1 MRMASQLVVPVI
13 SVLLVSAAQAQ
24 YLPGCAEHPFKV
36 PITYWEPE
44 LIVDDWL
51 ASSAPTGDGRVV
63 YIWAVFDSGDVA
75 CELGGDDSLTLRDGE
90 PLAGIDEPGE
100 SIHIRGGVVYDSGM
114 CKVSGYYINEYV
126 PGMQHGWTDTFF
138 ERLDSFSVVS
148 SGTFCLE
155 NSPEYPH

>member
-1 MRMASQLVVPVI
+1 MRVASQLVVPVI
-13 SVLLVSAAQAQ
+13 SVLLVSETQAQ
-24 YLPGCAEHPFKV
+24 DLPSCAEHPFKV

-44 LIVDDWL
+44 LIVNDWL

-63 YIWAVFDSGDVA
+63 YIWAVFDSGDVR

-100 SIHIRGGVVYDSGM
+100 SVHIRGGVVYDSGM
-114 CKVSGYYINEYV
+114 CKVSGYYINQYV
-126 PGMQHGWTDTFF
+126 PGMQHGWTDTIF
-138 ERLDSFSVVS
+138 ERLDTFAVVS